1 MPTYTCKAVDSQ
13 GKEYSETLTAAN
25 RNKAMDQI
33 VARKLLPVSVEE
45 TKTAGG
51 AQKRRLSLRPRR
63 ISKRDVESFT
73 RELANLLAAGVSL
86 SRSLNILSREASNP
100 AAKKQWSE
108 VRDSVSEGMS
118 LADSLAKW
126 PKSFPPI
133 YIAMVRAGETGGF
146 LDLVLGQIAQF
157 RSREQ
162 DLKGKVKAALVYP
175 IILAV
180 LATMILIF
188 LLTFFIP
195 RFSSIFAEF
204 GGSLPDLTRAIVAAS
219 KAITKYW
226 LVLLIAV
233 ALLIV
238 SLRRAAARDEGR
250 LAIEKFLLR
259 CPLIGLGVAR
269 FALVRF
275 CRMLGTLVES
285 GVPLVNSLQVAK
297 EAIGNQTLATTVGR
311 AIEQV
316 QQGTSLARSL
326 SDCPQLFPASVIE
339 MVAVA
344 EETGRLDKELVR
356 LAGAYEE
363 ELDRHLRMMVAL
375 VEPALLFIM
384 AALVGTV
391 VIGMLLPIFNLQEL
405 IR

>member
-1 MPTYTCKAVDSQ
+1 MPTYIYKAVNTNGQELTD
-13 GKEYSETLTAAN
+13 TLSASSRAN
-25 RNKAMDQI
+25 VLDRIVERNL
-33 VARKLLPVSVEE
+33 VPVSVEE
-45 TKTAGG
+45 LEKPSE
-51 AQKRRLSLRPRR
+51 KKFRVSLRPMYV
-63 ISKRDVESFT
+63 SKKDVEAFT
-73 RELANLLAAGVSL
+73 RELANLLAAGVPL

-100 AAKKQWSE
+100 AAKKQWAQ
-108 VRDSVSEGMS
+108 VHDCVSEGMS
-118 LADSLAKW
+118 LADALAQW

-162 DLKGKVKAALVYP
+162 DLKGKVTVALVYP

-188 LLTFFIP
+188 LLTYFIP

-219 KAITKYW
+219 ELITKYW
-226 LVLLIAV
+226 LIILMLIVLIV
-233 ALLIV
+233 V
-238 SLRRAAARDEGR
+238 SLRRAMARKEGR
-250 LAIEKFLLR
+250 LAIERFVLR
-259 CPLIGLGVAR
+259 CPVIGIGVAR

-297 EAIGNQTLATTVGR
+297 EAIGNQTLAATVSD

-316 QQGTSLARSL
+316 QRGISLARSL
-326 SDCPQLFPASVIE
+326 ADCPQLFPSSVIE
-339 MVAVA
+339 MIAVA

-363 ELDRHLRMMVAL
+363 ELDRHLRMVVAL

-384 AALVGTV
+384 AAIVGTV

>member
-1 MPTYTCKAVDSQ
+1 MPTYTYKAVNAQ
-13 GKEYSETLTAAN
+13 GQECTETLSAPSRGN
-25 RNKAMDQI
+25 VLDQI
-33 VARKLLPVSVEE
+33 FAKNLTPVSVEE
-45 TKTAGG
+45 ARVSVKE
-51 AQKRRLSLRPRR
+51 KSHISLRPGWV
-63 ISKRDVESFT
+63 SKKDVEAFT
-73 RELANLLAAGVSL
+73 RELANLLAAGVPL
-86 SRSLNILSREASNP
+86 SRSLHILSREASNP
-100 AAKKQWSE
+100 AAKQQWAE

-118 LADSLAKW
+118 LAEALAQW

-146 LDLVLGQIAQF
+146 LDLVLSQIAQF

-175 IILAV
+175 IVLAV

-188 LLTFFIP
+188 LLTYFIP

-204 GGSLPDLTRAIVAAS
+204 GGTLPDLTRAIVATS
-219 KAITKYW
+219 EIITKYW
-226 LVLLIAV
+226 LIFLLGIA
-233 ALLIV
+233 LIV
-238 SLRRAAARDEGR
+238 VALRRAMTREEGR
-250 LAIEKFLLR
+250 LGIEKFLLR

-285 GVPLVNSLQVAK
+285 GVPLVSSLQVAK
-297 EAIGNQTLATTVGR
+297 EAIGNQTLAATVNR

-316 QQGTSLARSL
+316 QRGTSLAKSL
-326 SDCPQLFPASVIE
+326 ADCPQLFPASVIE

-375 VEPALLFIM
+375 TEPALLFIM

-391 VIGMLLPIFNLQEL
+391 VIGMLLPVFNLQEL